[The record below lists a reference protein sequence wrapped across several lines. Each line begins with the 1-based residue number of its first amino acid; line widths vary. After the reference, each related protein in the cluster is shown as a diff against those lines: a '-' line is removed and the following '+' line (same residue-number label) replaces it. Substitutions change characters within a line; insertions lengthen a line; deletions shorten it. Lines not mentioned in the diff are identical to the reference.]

1 MVKFRLWVS
10 RTMYLACILLISS
23 LLAPTSSSAQPLP
36 EGLHLV
42 GQSGPF
48 GQALLSDEF
57 AAPGSARAL
66 LPGVIRWV
74 SGYFDR
80 PLLLNGAIVDAQ
92 DQQVHAFFETVHRG
106 QPVRGTL
113 AVFSGGG
120 RGSALLLFDRPDRFA
135 QSSGPMLRQMM
146 GGGGERAGRPAAP
159 PRVEPLRQAAFPD
172 GSGSIGLP
180 EGWVITDYRNATVEA
195 YGQGGHIVLGVRYT
209 VPINA
214 LPGFP
219 GMHGPML
226 PPSQALMAWTDSNM
240 RGALSRGEARMTII
254 EERPTPTQSGRAS
267 YVHYKNHSREFARE
281 GLALVLCSPVDYN
294 DWQLYLSLVFAD
306 ENRFP
311 DLFPTM
317 WAMWKSWSI
326 SPAVFRARMD
336 EELANMHEIN
346 NIWKGASADAQRS
359 ASNRSYSAGQLL
371 QGVSS
376 IEQVETQERWDMN
389 ANSVQP
395 ILRALNQRGQ
405 NWQELPLQRIN
416 PSER

>member
-1 MVKFRLWVS
+1 MVEFRVWVS
-10 RTMYLACILLISS
+10 RTMHLACIGMIASS
-23 LLAPTSSSAQPLP
+23 LTATTSSAQPLP

-66 LPGVIRWV
+66 LPEVIRWV

-80 PLLLNGAIVDAQ
+80 PLVLNGAIVDAQ

-106 QPVRGTL
+106 QAVRGTL
-113 AVFSGGG
+113 AVFAGGG

-146 GGGGERAGRPAAP
+146 GGGERAGRPAAP
-159 PRVEPLRQAAFPD
+159 PRVEPLRQVAFPD

-180 EGWVITDYRNATVEA
+180 EGWAITSYRNATVEA
-195 YGQGGHIVLGVRYT
+195 YGQGGNIALGVRYT
-209 VPINA
+209 VPVSA

-219 GMHGPML
+219 GIHGPML
-226 PPSQALMAWTDSNM
+226 PPGQALMALTDSNM

-267 YVHYKNHSREFARE
+267 YVHYKNRSREFARE

-294 DWQLYLSLVFAD
+294 HRQLYFSVVLAD
-306 ENRFP
+306 EDKFP

-326 SPAVFRARMD
+326 NPAVFRARMD
-336 EELANMHEIN
+336 EELANMREIN
-346 NIWKGASADAQRS
+346 NIWKGVSADAQRS
-359 ASNRSYSAGQLL
+359 AANRSYSAGQLL
-371 QGVSS
+371 QGVTS
-376 IEQVETQERWDMN
+376 IEPVETQARWDVN
-389 ANSVQP
+389 ANSMQP
-395 ILRALNQRGQ
+395 MLRALNQNGQ
-405 NWQELPLQRIN
+405 NWQEVPLQRIN

>member
-135 QSSGPMLRQMM
+135 QSSGPMLRQLM
-146 GGGGERAGRPAAP
+146 GGGGERAGRPTAP

-209 VPINA
+209 VPVNA

>member
-135 QSSGPMLRQMM
+135 QSSGPMLRQLM
-146 GGGGERAGRPAAP
+146 GGGGERAGRPTAP

-209 VPINA
+209 VPVNA

-395 ILRALNQRGQ
+395 ILRALNQKGQ

>member
-1 MVKFRLWVS
+1 MAELCLRVP
-10 RTMYLACILLISS
+10 RTIHLACILLISS
-23 LLAPTSSSAQPLP
+23 SLTPTTSSAQPLP
-36 EGLHLV
+36 EGFHLV

-135 QSSGPMLRQMM
+135 QSSGPMLGQLM
-146 GGGGERAGRPAAP
+146 GGGCERAGRPAAP

-317 WAMWKSWSI
+317 WAMWKSWTI

-376 IEQVETQERWDMN
+376 IEQVETQERWDMS

-395 ILRALNQRGQ
+395 ILRALNQKGQ
-405 NWQELPLQRIN
+405 NWQEMPLQRIN

>member
-135 QSSGPMLRQMM
+135 QSSGPMLRQLM
-146 GGGGERAGRPAAP
+146 GGGGERAGRPTAP

-209 VPINA
+209 VPVNA

-317 WAMWKSWSI
+317 WAMWKSWTI

-346 NIWKGASADAQRS
+346 NIWKSASADVQRS

-376 IEQVETQERWDMN
+376 IEQVETQERWDMS

-395 ILRALNQRGQ
+395 ILRALNQKGQ
-405 NWQELPLQRIN
+405 NWQEVPLQRIN